1 MDKKI
6 LIAMMLLAGFFLQ
19 AAEMISTENLNIRDP
34 FIITDRENNR
44 YLLYKSNGHGVDVY
58 ISQDLKTWQ
67 DRKTVF
73 TPDEKIAK
81 YHDFWAPEVHE
92 YQGKYYLFITL
103 SPKGGCRGTWCFRS
117 DSPMGPFLRFSEK
130 PLTPEDWFALDG
142 TLWVDRDGKPYMVF
156 CHEWVQITTG
166 TICAVPLADDLSK
179 TIGEPFLLFSS
190 EEAPWSVPSKK
201 RKSRVTDG
209 PWLHR
214 MQDGS
219 LIMLWSTF
227 DAKGYVTG
235 IARSSDGTLRGTW
248 TQVPKTLFDRNG
260 GHPMIFRTLTGT
272 PTVLLHSPNS
282 PGGKER
288 LTMIPVQE
296 KDGILVPTDTVKN

>member
-1 MDKKI
+1 
-6 LIAMMLLAGFFLQ
+6 MLSMPCVG
-19 AAEMISTENLNIRDP
+19 
-34 FIITDRENNR
+34 
-44 YLLYKSNGHGVDVY
+44 
-58 ISQDLKTWQ
+58 DLM
-67 DRKTVF
+67 
-73 TPDEKIAK
+73 
-81 YHDFWAPEVHE
+81 
-92 YQGKYYLFITL
+92 
-103 SPKGGCRGTWCFRS
+103 C
-117 DSPMGPFLRFSEK
+117 
-130 PLTPEDWFALDG
+130 
-142 TLWVDRDGKPYMVF
+142 
-156 CHEWVQITTG
+156 
-166 TICAVPLADDLSK
+166 
-179 TIGEPFLLFSS
+179 
-190 EEAPWSVPSKK
+190 VPSKK

-235 IARSSDGTLRGTW
+235 IARSSDGTLRGKW

-272 PTVLLHSPNS
+272 PTVLLHAPNS